1 MHFIPSGA
9 LVVGTPENQLPR
21 IADEEMAGLQLIL
34 KGFYIDT
41 FPYPNEEGALPLTNV
56 TQSEAARLC
65 ESRDK
70 RLCGEL
76 EWERACKGPDNR
88 THAYGDHYRAEACFT
103 GAHPKL

>member
-41 FPYPNEEGALPLTNV
+41 FPYPNE
-56 TQSEAARLC
+56 
-65 ESRDK
+65 
-70 RLCGEL
+70 
-76 EWERACKGPDNR
+76 
-88 THAYGDHYRAEACFT
+88 
-103 GAHPKL
+103 